1 MATPTKQRDITS
13 TTIDDLSEEKVGYL
27 HKRATARQE
36 IAKYDKQLE
45 DLEIIEMTTPT
56 KKMRSTTK
64 SDLAVRKSQYKAQR
78 AIEQAKA
85 AKYDKMLQDVTGR
98 INKLRADYTR
108 DAGDMT
114 SAGPGFKP
122 RRPRGEQT
130 EEMEVSPTGT
140 LGIIGKVLFPDT
152 QPSVDVEDDLFA
164 YLASDAYKNEHKQK
178 VFDGYELFA
187 VGGFERGV
195 TVYKN
200 PVTDTMVFA
209 IRGTRFG
216 TWDDHMTWLPI
227 AVSDE
232 KLRTTK
238 HFQENKKFVDNM
250 LTEHNPTNIIYTG
263 HSLGGSESIAMLED
277 GKRGRAVVFNP
288 GIGVGWTKEEFE
300 GLDIKLYATKFDITS
315 MMARTTSGG
324 SDILQTTAEL
334 FPVTKIVTAKSDI
347 TLYHYMDHF
356 LNDRI
361 KDKLQETQRESTQRE
376 STQQEPLGN
385 IRFLCFLPPDVGVS
399 LLIP

>member
-1 MATPTKQRDITS
+1 MVTPTKQMDS
-13 TTIDDLSEEKVGYL
+13 TKKAIFDLSKEKTEYL
-27 HKRATARQE
+27 HKTATARQK
-36 IAKYDKQLE
+36 IAKYDELLKNL
-45 DLEIIEMTTPT
+45 TPT
-56 KKMRSTTK
+56 KKMSRTAK
-64 SDLAVRKSQYKAQR
+64 SDLAVRRSQYKDQR
-78 AIEQAKA
+78 AAAQAQET
-85 AKYDKMLQDVTGR
+85 KYEKKFQDVKGR
-98 INKLRADYTR
+98 IDELRAEY
-108 DAGDMT
+108 DAQKVDLT
-114 SAGPGFKP
+114 SVGPGFTP
-122 RRPRGEQT
+122 RPPPQVET
-130 EEMEVSPTGT
+130 EVSPTGT
-140 LGIIGKVLFPDT
+140 LGKIGKVLFADT
-152 QPSVDVEDDLFA
+152 QPSVDAEDDLFA

-178 VFDGYELFA
+178 VFDGYQLFA

-200 PVTDTMVFA
+200 PVTDTMIFA

-324 SDILQTTAEL
+324 SDILQTTTEL

>member
-1 MATPTKQRDITS
+1 MVTPTKQMDSMKKAIF
-13 TTIDDLSEEKVGYL
+13 DLSKEKTEYL
-27 HKRATARQE
+27 HKTATARQK
-36 IAKYDKQLE
+36 IAKYDELLKNL
-45 DLEIIEMTTPT
+45 TPT
-56 KKMRSTTK
+56 KKMSRTTK
-64 SDLAVRKSQYKAQR
+64 SDLAVRRSQYKAQR
-78 AIEQAKA
+78 AAAQAQET
-85 AKYDKMLQDVTGR
+85 KYEKKFQDVKGR
-98 INKLRADYTR
+98 IDELRAEY
-108 DAGDMT
+108 DAQKADLT
-114 SAGPGFKP
+114 SVGPGFTP
-122 RRPRGEQT
+122 RPPPQVET
-130 EEMEVSPTGT
+130 EVSPTGT
-140 LGIIGKVLFPDT
+140 LGKIGKVLFADT
-152 QPSVDVEDDLFA
+152 QPSVDAEDDLFA

-200 PVTDTMVFA
+200 PVTDTMIFA

-288 GIGVGWTKEEFE
+288 GIGVGWTKEGFE

-361 KDKLQETQRESTQRE
+361 NNKLQETQRESTQRE

>member
-36 IAKYDKQLE
+36 IAKYDKRLE
-45 DLEIIEMTTPT
+45 DLEDIETTTPT

-78 AIEQAKA
+78 AVEQAKA

-114 SAGPGFKP
+114 SAGPGFTAQ
-122 RRPRGEQT
+122 RPRAEQT

-140 LGIIGKVLFPDT
+140 LGIIGKVFFPDI

-178 VFDGYELFA
+178 VFDGYQLFA

-324 SDILQTTAEL
+324 SDILQTATEL

-361 KDKLQETQRESTQRE
+361 NNKLQETQRESTQRE

>member
-1 MATPTKQRDITS
+1 MVTPTKQMDSIKKA
-13 TTIDDLSEEKVGYL
+13 IFDLSKEKTEYL
-27 HKRATARQE
+27 HKTATARQK
-36 IAKYDKQLE
+36 IAKYDELLKNL
-45 DLEIIEMTTPT
+45 TPT
-56 KKMRSTTK
+56 KKMSR
-64 SDLAVRKSQYKAQR
+64 SQYKAER
-78 AIEQAKA
+78 AAAQAQETKYEKKFQD
-85 AKYDKMLQDVTGR
+85 AKGR
-98 INKLRADYTR
+98 IDELRAEY
-108 DAGDMT
+108 DAQKVDLT
-114 SAGPGFKP
+114 SVGPGFTP
-122 RRPRGEQT
+122 RPPPQVET
-130 EEMEVSPTGT
+130 EVSPTGT
-140 LGIIGKVLFPDT
+140 LGKIGKVLFADT
-152 QPSVDVEDDLFA
+152 QPSVDAEDDLFA
-164 YLASDAYKNEHKQK
+164 YLASDAYKDEHKQNL
-178 VFDGYELFA
+178 FGGYQLFA

-347 TLYHYMDHF
+347 KLYHYMDHF

-361 KDKLQETQRESTQRE
+361 NNKLQETQRESTQRE

>member
-13 TTIDDLSEEKVGYL
+13 TTIDDLSEEKVKYL

-64 SDLAVRKSQYKAQR
+64 SDLAARKSQYKAKR
-78 AIEQAKA
+78 AVAQAKA

-114 SAGPGFKP
+114 SAGPGFTAQ
-122 RRPRGEQT
+122 RPRAEQT

-140 LGIIGKVLFPDT
+140 LGIIGKVFFPDT

-178 VFDGYELFA
+178 VFDGYQLFA

-200 PVTDTMVFA
+200 PVTDTMIFA

>member
-1 MATPTKQRDITS
+1 MVTPTKQMDSIKKA
-13 TTIDDLSEEKVGYL
+13 IFDLSKEKTEYL
-27 HKRATARQE
+27 HKTATARQE
-36 IAKYDKQLE
+36 IAKYDKRLE
-45 DLEIIEMTTPT
+45 DLEDIETTTPT
-56 KKMRSTTK
+56 KKMSRTTK
-64 SDLAVRKSQYKAQR
+64 SDLAVRRSQYKAQR
-78 AIEQAKA
+78 AAAQAQET
-85 AKYDKMLQDVTGR
+85 KYEKKFQDVKGR
-98 INKLRADYTR
+98 IDELRAEY
-108 DAGDMT
+108 DAQKVDLT
-114 SAGPGFKP
+114 SVGPGFTP
-122 RRPRGEQT
+122 RPPPQVET
-130 EEMEVSPTGT
+130 EVSPTGT
-140 LGIIGKVLFPDT
+140 LGKIGKVLFADT
-152 QPSVDVEDDLFA
+152 QPSVDAEDDLFA
-164 YLASDAYKNEHKQK
+164 YLASDAYKDEHKQNL
-178 VFDGYELFA
+178 FGGYQLFA

-324 SDILQTTAEL
+324 ST
-334 FPVTKIVTAKSDI
+334 F
-347 TLYHYMDHF
+347 Y
-356 LNDRI
+356 R
-361 KDKLQETQRESTQRE
+361 
-376 STQQEPLGN
+376 QQPS
-385 IRFLCFLPPDVGVS
+385 CFLSPR
-399 LLIP
+399 

>member
-1 MATPTKQRDITS
+1 M
-13 TTIDDLSEEKVGYL
+13 
-27 HKRATARQE
+27 
-36 IAKYDKQLE
+36 
-45 DLEIIEMTTPT
+45 
-56 KKMRSTTK
+56 
-64 SDLAVRKSQYKAQR
+64 
-78 AIEQAKA
+78 
-85 AKYDKMLQDVTGR
+85 
-98 INKLRADYTR
+98 
-108 DAGDMT
+108 
-114 SAGPGFKP
+114 
-122 RRPRGEQT
+122 
-130 EEMEVSPTGT
+130 
-140 LGIIGKVLFPDT
+140 
-152 QPSVDVEDDLFA
+152 
-164 YLASDAYKNEHKQK
+164 
-178 VFDGYELFA
+178 FA

-200 PVTDTMVFA
+200 PVTDTMIFA

-347 TLYHYMDHF
+347 KLYHYMDHF

-361 KDKLQETQRESTQRE
+361 NNKLQETQRESTQRE
-376 STQQEPLGN
+376 STQQESLGN

>member
-36 IAKYDKQLE
+36 IAKYDKRLE
-45 DLEIIEMTTPT
+45 DLEDIETTTPT

-64 SDLAVRKSQYKAQR
+64 SDLAARKSQYKAQR
-78 AIEQAKA
+78 AVAQAKA

-114 SAGPGFKP
+114 SAGPGFTAQ
-122 RRPRGEQT
+122 RPRGEQT

-140 LGIIGKVLFPDT
+140 LGQIGKVLFPDT

-324 SDILQTTAEL
+324 SDILQTATEL

-376 STQQEPLGN
+376 STQQESLGK

>member
-1 MATPTKQRDITS
+1 MVTPTKQMDSIKKA
-13 TTIDDLSEEKVGYL
+13 IFDLSKEKTEYL
-27 HKRATARQE
+27 HKTATARQK
-36 IAKYDKQLE
+36 IAKYDELLKNL
-45 DLEIIEMTTPT
+45 TPT
-56 KKMRSTTK
+56 KKMSRTTK
-64 SDLAVRKSQYKAQR
+64 SDLAVRRSQYKAQR
-78 AIEQAKA
+78 AAAQAQET
-85 AKYDKMLQDVTGR
+85 KYEKKFQDVKGR
-98 INKLRADYTR
+98 IDELRAEY
-108 DAGDMT
+108 DAQKVDLT
-114 SAGPGFKP
+114 SVGPGFTP
-122 RRPRGEQT
+122 RPPPQVET
-130 EEMEVSPTGT
+130 EVSPTGT
-140 LGIIGKVLFPDT
+140 LGKIGKVLFADT
-152 QPSVDVEDDLFA
+152 QPSVDAEDDLFA

-324 SDILQTTAEL
+324 SDILQTATEL

-361 KDKLQETQRESTQRE
+361 KNKLQETQLESTQRE
-376 STQQEPLGN
+376 STQQGSLGK